1 MNTINIIIYA
11 TLFWVIFS
19 QLYELRNANDG
30 CCSNKSCG
38 KSEFDEFL
46 YNGSL
51 LLSSFFT
58 FLFLY
63 RLLELYMGSDMRARN
78 FRANPAKSLANE
90 GTELLFGR

>member
-1 MNTINIIIYA
+1 MNSINIIIFA

-19 QLYELRNANDG
+19 QLYELRNANTS
-30 CCSNKSCG
+30 CCSDKSCG
-38 KSEFDEFL
+38 KTEFDEFL

-51 LLSSFFT
+51 LLASFFS

-63 RLLELYMGSDMRARN
+63 RLFELYMGSDMRARS

-90 GTELLFGR
+90 GTELLFGK